1 MAHASAL
8 AAAAATLLVAM
19 LLLVT
24 HQPRATLLARPVRR
38 AAQHARQQ
46 MLSEVLPPGVPAGVH
61 PGDGPAPSWA
71 DAAAWARGHIKP
83 AGMAPGPWKTT
94 WRAVKDED
102 RHLGV
107 PSVKSTTPTMP
118 DNIF

>member
-1 MAHASAL
+1 
-8 AAAAATLLVAM
+8 
-19 LLLVT
+19 
-24 HQPRATLLARPVRR
+24 
-38 AAQHARQQ
+38 
-46 MLSEVLPPGVPAGVH
+46 
-61 PGDGPAPSWA
+61 
-71 DAAAWARGHIKP
+71 
-83 AGMAPGPWKTT
+83 MAPGPWKTT